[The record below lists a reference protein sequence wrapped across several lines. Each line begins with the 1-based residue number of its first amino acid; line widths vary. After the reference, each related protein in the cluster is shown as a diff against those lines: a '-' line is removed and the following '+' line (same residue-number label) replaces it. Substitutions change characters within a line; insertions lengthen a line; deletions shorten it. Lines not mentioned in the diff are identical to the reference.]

1 MVAGRAR
8 PTMRCLRGDL
18 VLPVPRVDTPLDEI
32 THPLLA
38 KASERFAD
46 DQTPQERIS
55 AIDDQVL
62 FKVKIQRWRG
72 AVWVDADLPWLVA
85 AGQREEGSPEDFY
98 AALAARGH
106 SARAH
111 YNAEHSPPLS
121 STTYSGY
128 LLPGH
133 EDDLRWQAEAAARTE
148 RRLRTTVHD
157 LVRRSL
163 LDGHEQAVMLDGA
176 ALGVQVLADQGHE
189 TYVAIRIIGSVPRR
203 LVATIL
209 SLIPGCRTSSKPF
222 TRSSTK
228 RPLRWTEPD
237 SSCRRI
243 SPAQNASPHSE
254 RQIARDDGLKNES
267 RSAPRIRRSQP
278 SNKLIAPDPLSRP
291 LGQTLIR
298 RTVANREFAW
308 HRQPLHQVP
317 GMRGANRRR
326 VLSGAG

>member
-1 MVAGRAR
+1 MVAGGGR
-8 PTMRCLRGDL
+8 PTMRCLREDL

-157 LVRRSL
+157 LAAGRCSTGMSRPSCSMARPWASRSWLTRATRPTSRSGSSDRCHDDSSRRSS
-163 LDGHEQAVMLDGA
+163 AS
-176 ALGVQVLADQGHE
+176 
-189 TYVAIRIIGSVPRR
+189 Y
-203 LVATIL
+203 
-209 SLIPGCRTSSKPF
+209 PGCQ
-222 TRSSTK
+222 
-228 RPLRWTEPD
+228 PD
-237 SSCRRI
+237 AWMSDYAM
-243 SPAQNASPHSE
+243 PE
-254 RQIARDDGLKNES
+254 RAV
-267 RSAPRIRRSQP
+267 APEEQVW
-278 SNKLIAPDPLSRP
+278 SNI
-291 LGQTLIR
+291 
-298 RTVANREFAW
+298 
-308 HRQPLHQVP
+308 
-317 GMRGANRRR
+317 
-326 VLSGAG
+326 

>member
-8 PTMRCLRGDL
+8 PTMRCLREDL

-209 SLIPGCRTSSKPF
+209 SLIPGCQ
-222 TRSSTK
+222 
-228 RPLRWTEPD
+228 PD
-237 SSCRRI
+237 AWMSDYAMPERAVAPEEQVWSNI
-243 SPAQNASPHSE
+243 MDAASAAKFLDE
-254 RQIARDDGLKNES
+254 
-267 RSAPRIRRSQP
+267 QP
-278 SNKLIAPDPLSRP
+278 
-291 LGQTLIR
+291 
-298 RTVANREFAW
+298 
-308 HRQPLHQVP
+308 
-317 GMRGANRRR
+317 
-326 VLSGAG
+326 